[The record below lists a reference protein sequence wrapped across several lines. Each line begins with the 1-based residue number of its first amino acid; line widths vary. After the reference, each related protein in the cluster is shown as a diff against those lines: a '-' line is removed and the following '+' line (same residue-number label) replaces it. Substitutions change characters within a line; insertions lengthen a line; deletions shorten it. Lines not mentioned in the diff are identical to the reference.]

1 MASLEIEGKT
11 ALLTGATG
19 GLGRAI
25 AEDLARQGARLVL
38 TSRKAAE
45 LERMA
50 ASLPGEGHRA
60 VAADFAEDG
69 AVAELMAAAGQVEI
83 LVANAGIGGGP
94 ALEQNDEE
102 AIKTVTR
109 VNLETPILL
118 AAGVRGGMLDRGE
131 GHMVFVSSLAAKAIP
146 VGTALYAATKAGL
159 RAFSLGLRAD
169 LAARNVGVSVVLPGF
184 VRDAG
189 MFHDSGAKA
198 PPGIGTTTPEDV
210 SRGVLSAIRDD
221 RAEVDVAPVQQR
233 AFVNFSFHFH
243 GLGKRAERALGG
255 ASLAERLAE
264 KRAETPP
271 GAASETPVETKSN
284 EDRE

>member
-1 MASLEIEGKT
+1 MASFEIEGKT

-25 AEDLARQGARLVL
+25 AADLALNGVRLVL
-38 TSRKAAE
+38 SARKAAE
-45 LERMA
+45 LEQLA
-50 ASLPGEGHRA
+50 ASLPGDGHRA
-60 VAADFAEDG
+60 IPADLADDDAVATLLAEAG
-69 AVAELMAAAGQVEI
+69 AVQI

-94 ALEQNDEE
+94 ALEHNDAD
-102 AIKTVTR
+102 AIKAVTR

-118 AAGVRGGMLDRGE
+118 AAGLRAGMLDRGE

-169 LAARNVGVSVVLPGF
+169 LASRNVGVSVVLPGF

-189 MFHDSGAKA
+189 MFHDSGATA
-198 PPGIGTTTPEDV
+198 PPGIGTTTPTDV
-210 SRGVLSAIRDD
+210 SRGILSAIRDD
-221 RAEVDVAPVQQR
+221 RAEVDVAPIQQR

-264 KRAETPP
+264 KRAEAPA
-271 GAASETPVETKSN
+271 GAGGEAEPETASN

>member
-1 MASLEIEGKT
+1 MATLDIEGKT

-25 AEDLARQGARLVL
+25 AEDLARAGVRLVL
-38 TSRKAAE
+38 TSRKGAE
-45 LERMA
+45 LEELA
-50 ASLPGEGHRA
+50 ASLPGGGHRA
-60 VAADFAEDG
+60 ITADLATDG
-69 AVAELMAAAGQVEI
+69 AVAQLLGEAGQVAI

-102 AIKTVTR
+102 AIKAVTR

-118 AAGVRGGMLDRGE
+118 AAGLRGGMLDRGE

-159 RAFSLGLRAD
+159 RAFSLGLRSD
-169 LAARNVGVSVVLPGF
+169 LASRNIGVSVVLPGF

-189 MFHDSGAKA
+189 MFHDSGAKP

-210 SRGVLSAIRDD
+210 SRGVLSAIRED
-221 RAEVDVAPVQQR
+221 RGEVDVAPIQQR

-264 KRAETPP
+264 KRAQERP
-271 GAASETPVETKSN
+271 GAAGGTAEKTTSN